1 MYRCRECK
9 AEYNQK
15 VDYCDCGNNTF
26 DIINDAPI
34 TEEKQSPINVKT
46 PKDSI
51 SLAFFV
57 ICLILSIIVW
67 LIPVKSAPH
76 KPEAQKSVQKPKTVN
91 IPNNIDKI
99 WDDTPLYAPK
109 QEQQPEV
116 INEERQ
122 VPIPLTSTPVDY
134 ARRITEPPAPEKIN
148 KKPVQKKETIQK
160 TEQTPKTVYTPK
172 AEPQNKKLEPIFHE
186 PAKPVYNPNSPKMLK
201 YKGILRGALFSKF
214 AVGSVQGSGTCEIQF
229 SVDSTGKLINRKFI
243 QQSGNKS
250 LDDAVYYMLMS
261 VPKFTAPPPEYNGEP
276 IRMKFIINNGNYEVT
291 IN

>member
-26 DIINDAPI
+26 DIIDDAPI
-34 TEEKQSPINVKT
+34 KKEKQSPINIKA

-51 SLAFFV
+51 SIAFFV

-99 WDDTPLYAPK
+99 WDDTPLYTPK

-134 ARRITEPPAPEKIN
+134 ARRITEPTAPGKIN
-148 KKPVQKKETIQK
+148 KKPVQKKKIIQK

-172 AEPQNKKLEPIFHE
+172 TEPQNKKLEPIFHE
-186 PAKPVYNPNSPKMLK
+186 SAKPVYNPNSPKMLN
-201 YKGILRGALFSKF
+201 YKGILRAALFSKF
-214 AVGSVQGSGTCEIQF
+214 AVGSVQGSGACEIQF
-229 SVDSTGKLINRKFI
+229 SVDSTGKLINRKFV

-261 VPKFTAPPPEYNGEP
+261 VPKFTAPPSEYNGET
-276 IRMKFIINNGNYEVT
+276 IRMNFKINNGNYEIT
-291 IN
+291 IF

>member
-67 LIPVKSAPH
+67 PIPVKSAPH

-91 IPNNIDKI
+91 IPNNI
-99 WDDTPLYAPK
+99 PS
-109 QEQQPEV
+109 V
-116 INEERQ
+116 
-122 VPIPLTSTPVDY
+122 
-134 ARRITEPPAPEKIN
+134 
-148 KKPVQKKETIQK
+148 VQ
-160 TEQTPKTVYTPK
+160 
-172 AEPQNKKLEPIFHE
+172 
-186 PAKPVYNPNSPKMLK
+186 
-201 YKGILRGALFSKF
+201 
-214 AVGSVQGSGTCEIQF
+214 
-229 SVDSTGKLINRKFI
+229 
-243 QQSGNKS
+243 
-250 LDDAVYYMLMS
+250 
-261 VPKFTAPPPEYNGEP
+261 
-276 IRMKFIINNGNYEVT
+276 
-291 IN
+291 

>member
-26 DIINDAPI
+26 DIIDDAPF

-134 ARRITEPPAPEKIN
+134 ARRITETPAPEKIN
-148 KKPVQKKETIQK
+148 NMFKKRKQ
-160 TEQTPKTVYTPK
+160 Y
-172 AEPQNKKLEPIFHE
+172 KKLNKRPRLFTLQ
-186 PAKPVYNPNSPKMLK
+186 KQSRRTKNLSRFFMSLQNPFITPTALK
-201 YKGILRGALFSKF
+201 
-214 AVGSVQGSGTCEIQF
+214 C
-229 SVDSTGKLINRKFI
+229 
-243 QQSGNKS
+243 
-250 LDDAVYYMLMS
+250 
-261 VPKFTAPPPEYNGEP
+261 
-276 IRMKFIINNGNYEVT
+276 
-291 IN
+291 